1 MITKSKIYA
10 KLKSFVTTPY
20 GLWMMGGLCFLES
33 CISPISPIVML
44 LPLLMLHKGK
54 TLRYVN
60 IATICALLG
69 SIIGYLMGYY
79 LMLYIEPFIESMDY
93 AGEFLQV
100 QDWFGDYGLLM
111 LLPAS
116 ILPFPPFKLFTIA
129 AGAMQVEFGRFLLAV
144 IVVRWI
150 HFMLVPILLHFGQKA
165 YLLKYTNKLSAENS

>member
-1 MITKSKIYA
+1 MITKSKFYA
-10 KLKSFVTTPY
+10 KLKSFVATPY
-20 GLWMMGGLCFLES
+20 GIWILGGLCFLES

-60 IATICALLG
+60 TATICALFG
-69 SIIGYLMGYY
+69 SIIGYFMGYY
-79 LMLYIEPFIESMDY
+79 LMLYIEPIIESMGY
-93 AGEFLQV
+93 AEEFLRA

-111 LLPAS
+111 LLPTS
-116 ILPFPPFKLFTIA
+116 IIPFPPFKLFTIA
-129 AGAMQVEFGRFLLAV
+129 AGAMQVEFGWFLLTV

-150 HFMLVPILLHFGQKA
+150 HFMLVPMLLHFGKKA